1 MAKYA
6 RAESGTAGTGIL
18 IARVLVRRS
27 YTVVEIQRSR
37 KAGSAYGEEAR
48 CLLDMFGEAV

>member
-6 RAESGTAGTGIL
+6 RAESGTAGIGIL